1 MADAIAYLH
10 RENVSHRDLKPENI
24 LVQENPSTGA
34 VEIKISD
41 FGLSRTTQS
50 NKAME
55 TMAGTLDY
63 CAPEIINHFH
73 NGNGYGREVRSAIN
87 CAGWLAG
94 TAAGAALQSNVFP
107 VLTLFSGWCMCVLFK
122 VDMWSLGVILYIMVS
137 GAAPFGQ
144 GSGNDDL
151 LDCITNVRRPPPFFR
166 LRDTE

>member
-73 NGNGYGREVRSAIN
+73 NGNGYGREV
-87 CAGWLAG
+87 CAMVQIVSVQ
-94 TAAGAALQSNVFP
+94 GAALRSNVVPLF
-107 VLTLFSGWCMCVLFK
+107 TLSSG
-122 VDMWSLGVILYIMVS
+122 
-137 GAAPFGQ
+137 
-144 GSGNDDL
+144 
-151 LDCITNVRRPPPFFR
+151 
-166 LRDTE
+166 

>member
-41 FGLSRTTQS
+41 FGLSRTTQT

-73 NGNGYGREVRSAIN
+73 NGNGYGRE
-87 CAGWLAG
+87 
-94 TAAGAALQSNVFP
+94 
-107 VLTLFSGWCMCVLFK
+107 

-151 LDCITNVRRPPPFFR
+151 LDCITNVRYCAAAHRAPRTAHRGTAAAAAAAPRAFAVSFWSICCCSARPCGSAEGGR
-166 LRDTE
+166 R